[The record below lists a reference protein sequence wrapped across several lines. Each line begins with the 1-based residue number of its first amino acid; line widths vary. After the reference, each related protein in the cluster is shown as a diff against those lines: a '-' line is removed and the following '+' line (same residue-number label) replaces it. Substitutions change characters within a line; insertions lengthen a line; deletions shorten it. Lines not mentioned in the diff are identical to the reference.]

1 MGEVLH
7 LVAVSQSI
15 FVIRAR
21 LEVSY
26 LNLSLKQTLN
36 IPVQHVSLALNVLAE
51 AKLLKPLKIG
61 PSRIDTASRLHIL

>member
-15 FVIRAR
+15 LAVRAQ
-21 LEVSY
+21 LKVSY

-36 IPVQHVSLALNVLAE
+36 IPVQHVSLALNIPAE
-51 AKLLKPLKIG
+51 AKLLKPTTQNLPEQNRYLLIYYE
-61 PSRIDTASRLHIL
+61 